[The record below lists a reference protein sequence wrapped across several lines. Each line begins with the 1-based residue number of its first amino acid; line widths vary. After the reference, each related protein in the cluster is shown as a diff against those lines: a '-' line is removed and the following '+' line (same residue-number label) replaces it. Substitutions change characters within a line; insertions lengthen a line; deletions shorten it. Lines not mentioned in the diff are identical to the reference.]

1 MSPWEQNL
9 SLQQQKIL
17 VNGREA
23 FMARFRTKDERDRCD
38 RDCFADLI
46 KVSPEKLAPVA
57 FESDQH
63 GQMVGF
69 MIQKVGN
76 GSHRVL
82 VCLLNWKILRIKRS
96 ATIRRVA
103 DDELFRKAI
112 EAQRVA
118 LDAVQTLL
126 LGNSKNGAVRSQKR
140 LLKNQAKEAVG

>member
-1 MSPWEQNL
+1 
-9 SLQQQKIL
+9 
-17 VNGREA
+17 
-23 FMARFRTKDERDRCD
+23 
-38 RDCFADLI
+38 
-46 KVSPEKLAPVA
+46 
-57 FESDQH
+57 
-63 GQMVGF
+63 MVGF